1 MSAPSSP
8 TSPYVPPAQPARP
21 PRPPPVLTSAP
32 AASPPCVRPRP
43 HLKRMGG
50 VPRDI
55 APKAGRCWQSS
66 LHPCILTTSSLAII
80 AIVALGTWLVVAS
93 FSALVRDPRT
103 GVENG
108 CERSP
113 LWDSL
118 ALHLATGLAL
128 LGPSAYVA
136 ALPLDD
142 KTRLWLII
150 AVAGMPAPVYGIH
163 VLINGCSLL
172 QPSHLQ
178 RLVQTWTIVL
188 AIDSFALCMDTLITL
203 WRRRCKRLAGVDPVL
218 PDDQTPESPT

>member
-1 MSAPSSP
+1 
-8 TSPYVPPAQPARP
+8 
-21 PRPPPVLTSAP
+21 
-32 AASPPCVRPRP
+32 
-43 HLKRMGG
+43 
-50 VPRDI
+50 
-55 APKAGRCWQSS
+55 
-66 LHPCILTTSSLAII
+66 
-80 AIVALGTWLVVAS
+80 
-93 FSALVRDPRT
+93 
-103 GVENG
+103 VENG